1 LACNPAAGKD
11 MRRILARASV
21 SDSQGKLEL
30 LRRAVAGAIAVGTH
44 EFYYVPDTHRIAES
58 ALGDFA
64 GDVLAKPVEAPHT
77 ASALDTL
84 RGAAGL
90 RDAGCCAVITL
101 GGDGT
106 NRVFAKAW
114 GDAPLVPLCSIE
126 SSVAGSAA
134 GLVACGV
141 VSLNSAANRAKRIRV
156 QRDGHPDD
164 LALIDAVVT
173 SDTFTGARAL
183 LYADRLQLALL
194 TRAEPAAVGMTA
206 IGGLLQPL
214 DESEDL
220 GLLVSL
226 GPEGDPLR
234 FPIAPG
240 LYHDVRYTEV
250 RTVPLGES
258 VEVEGPCSLA
268 LDGEREHVLQP
279 GEIAQLTVDREG
291 PWVID
296 SAKTMREA
304 ATNGFFR
311 TLPGSPSDA

>member
-1 LACNPAAGKD
+1 

-30 LRRAVAGAIAVGTH
+30 LRRAVAGAIAVGTR
-44 EFYYVPDTHRIAES
+44 EFYYIPDTHRIAES

-77 ASALDTL
+77 SSALDTI
-84 RGAAGL
+84 RGAVGL

-114 GDAPLVPLCSIE
+114 GDAPLVPLSTGTNNVFPSSIE

-141 VSLNSAANRAKRIRV
+141 VSLKSAANRSKRIRV
-156 QRDGHPDD
+156 QREGHPDD

-220 GLLVSL
+220 GLLVAL

-250 RTVPLGES
+250 RTVQLGES

-279 GEIAQLTVDREG
+279 GEVAQLTVDRQG

-296 SAKTMREA
+296 SARTMREA

>member
-1 LACNPAAGKD
+1 

-21 SDSQGKLEL
+21 SDTQGKLEL
-30 LRRAVAGAIAVGTH
+30 LRRAVAGAIAVGTR
-44 EFYYVPDTHRIAES
+44 EFYYIPDTHRIAES
-58 ALGDFA
+58 ALRDFED
-64 GDVLAKPVEAPHT
+64 DVQAKPVEAPHT
-77 ASALDTL
+77 SSALDTL

-114 GDAPLVPLCSIE
+114 GDAPLVPLSTGTNNVFPSSIE

-134 GLVACGV
+134 GLVACGA
-141 VSLNSAANRAKRIRV
+141 VSLASAAKRAKRIRI
-156 QRDGHPDD
+156 QRAGHPDD

-183 LYADRLQLALL
+183 LYPDRLQLALL

-226 GPEGDPLR
+226 GPDGDPLR

-250 RTVPLGES
+250 RNVRFGES

-279 GEIAQLTVDREG
+279 GEVAQLTVDRQG

-304 ATNGFFR
+304 ATSGFFR
-311 TLPGSPSDA
+311 SAPGSSSNA